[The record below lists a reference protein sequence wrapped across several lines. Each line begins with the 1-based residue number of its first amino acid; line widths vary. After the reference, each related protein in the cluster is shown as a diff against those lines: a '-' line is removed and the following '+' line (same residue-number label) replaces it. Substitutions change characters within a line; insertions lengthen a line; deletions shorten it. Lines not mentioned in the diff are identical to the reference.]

1 MRSTTRIVATLTL
14 GWLAAHGTTASAQQ
28 QISPADADFFES
40 KIRPVLV
47 QQCYGCHSTESGK
60 TRGGLLLD
68 SRAATLQGGE
78 SGPAIAPGNLAE
90 SLLWSAINY
99 DSFEMPPRG
108 QLPADVIAD
117 FQRWIKMGAPDPRVR
132 QAVVVES
139 EIDIEAGRQ
148 HWAFQK
154 PTQPVLPSVSNES
167 WPKAVIDFHI
177 LATLDQQ
184 NLKPVED
191 ADAATLLRRLH
202 FDLTGLPPT
211 PLDVHEFWNA
221 VEEDREAAIA
231 AKVDELLASPQFGER
246 WGRHWLDVARYAESS
261 GKSVNVTFPHAW
273 RYRDYV
279 IDSFNEDK
287 PYDRFIKEQIAGD
300 LLPIRS
306 DEDWQENLIATGF
319 LAVGTKSLIERN
331 PRQFRA
337 DLIDE
342 QIDTMSKAFLGVTV
356 ACARCHDHKFDPIP
370 TTDYYALAG
379 IFLNTDTCYG
389 TASGIQNRQATELLL
404 LPIEDETPAGRIYSE
419 QEVAGMNEALRNLR
433 SRMFEVRRNRENV
446 SQQLFIR
453 TRAQMSRIQGTLA
466 ELKEN
471 GQPQTFAMGV
481 QPTDVFHDAPVLV
494 RGDVEQ
500 PAQTVPRGFLQ
511 VLHHA
516 ETPEIAPDSSGRREL
531 ADWLSSP
538 ENPLTARVMVNRIW
552 LHLFGEG
559 IVATPNNWG
568 FHGQPPTHP
577 ALLDHLA
584 VRFMKNQW
592 SLKSMIREIV
602 LSRTYQL
609 SSAFDQENY
618 QTDPENRYLWRV
630 NQRQLDAEALRDAI
644 LAMGGSLNLQ
654 RPLGSPMA
662 QLGNNRVGR
671 TLDPSF
677 FNGLNDRRSVY
688 LPVVREALPNS
699 LALFDFADPSLS
711 NAKRDMTN
719 VPTQA
724 LYLLNNEFVLQ
735 QAERLGQYLLE
746 NFENSREQIDWAFL
760 IVYGRLATDD
770 EIRSSQKFLDDFTS
784 KADRS
789 TDSRANTTQ
798 LAMTTFCQA
807 LIASAEFRFL
817 N

>member
-1 MRSTTRIVATLTL
+1 V
-14 GWLAAHGTTASAQQ
+14 HAQP
-28 QISPADADFFES
+28 QIIPAQADFFES

-68 SRAATLQGGE
+68 SREATLQGGE
-78 SGPAIAPGNLAE
+78 SGPAITPGQLTE

-108 QLPADVIAD
+108 QLPEEVIAD
-117 FQRWIKMGAPDPRVR
+117 FKRWIEMGAPDPRLR
-132 QAVVVES
+132 QVVVVES
-139 EIDIEAGRQ
+139 EIDIAAGRK

-154 PTQPVLPSVSNES
+154 LKPPVLPSVSNAS
-167 WPKAVIDFHI
+167 WPKSDIDFHI
-177 LATLDQQ
+177 LAALDQH
-184 NLKPVED
+184 NLEPVED

-211 PLDVHEFWNA
+211 PLDVHEFWTA

-231 AKVDELLASPQFGER
+231 AKVDELLATSQFGER

-279 IDSFNEDK
+279 IDSINEDK
-287 PYDRFIKEQIAGD
+287 PYDRFIQEQIAGD

-379 IFLNTDTCYG
+379 IFLNTDTFYG

-404 LPIEDETPAGRIYSE
+404 LPIEDERPVGRVYSE
-419 QEVAGMNEALRNLR
+419 QELASMKDALGNLR

-446 SQQLFIR
+446 SQQLLIR
-453 TRAQMSRIQGTLA
+453 TRAQLSQLQGRLA
-466 ELKEN
+466 EVKEN
-471 GQPQTFAMGV
+471 GEPQTFAMGV
-481 QPTDVFHDAPVLV
+481 QASDVFQDAPVFV

-500 PAQTVPRGFLQ
+500 PAQVVPRGFLQ

-516 ETPEIAPDSSGRREL
+516 ETPEIAPDSSGRLEL
-531 ADWLSSP
+531 ADWLSSL

-559 IVATPNNWG
+559 IVSTPNNWG
-568 FHGQPPTHP
+568 FHGQAPTHP
-577 ALLDHLA
+577 ELLDHLA
-584 VRFMKNQW
+584 IQFMQNQW

-609 SSAFDQENY
+609 SSAYDQENFRV
-618 QTDPENRYLWRV
+618 DPENRYLWRV

-644 LAMGGSLNLQ
+644 LAMGGSLNLE
-654 RPLGSPMA
+654 RPLGSPVA

-711 NAKRDMTN
+711 NPKRDRTN

-724 LYLLNNEFVLQ
+724 LFLMNNEFVLQ
-735 QAERLGQYLLE
+735 EAESLGQYLME

-760 IVYGRLATDD
+760 IVYGRLATD
-770 EIRSSQKFLDDFTS
+770 EETRRSEAFLRGFTS
-784 KADRS
+784 KADRKKG
-789 TDSRANTTQ
+789 SRATTTQLATTQ